1 MRSTNQTSG
10 HQTSN
15 HQPSS
20 AGLFLFEC
28 ATRIEGVQPTRS
40 SAGLLLI
47 ECATRIEGVQPTTVC
62 GSASFGAQA
71 ISTRLSCCQLGLRN
85 WQIHIHRA
93 QGVRFATDTRTLL
106 LSPVPG
112 PKLLKS
118 LGPETGLR
126 RVRFCYSGQHTS
138 FQKAECLVALLKAEC
153 HVVALPNA
161 ECHVVALLKAFLK
174 ADRQVVAPT
183 VAMNLSES

>member
-20 AGLFLFEC
+20 AGLLLFEC

-71 ISTRLSCCQLGLRN
+71 ISTRLSCCQLGPRN

-138 FQKAECLVALLKAEC
+138 FHHE
-153 HVVALPNA
+153 
-161 ECHVVALLKAFLK
+161 
-174 ADRQVVAPT
+174 
-183 VAMNLSES
+183 LSAAIAHWIQQQPSSAGLGEPSCVPLRRCRRFSHF